1 MPWTIFINQ
10 PSGPVPRNLL
20 ITGQVPPMEH
30 GVSSMNIQIG
40 AGGQVFK
47 VNAPSGAGA
56 TLWGWQG
63 IIPSYIRPGQA
74 FTIYLSAVAFITNTN
89 DGRPPGEHESIEVDG
104 AGQIDVVLEN
114 VAPSLTVDAF
124 QSPEVTTGATLPFTL
139 AGSYSSGGGDP
150 SVYQPKLTYQVDG
163 DGPHPITADANHR
176 WSVPLT
182 LTPGVHAIIVHASD
196 NFTAIETRKSLTVL
210 RYAGPTGGDASVP
223 KTAAGAPTTAS
234 VTSWMRLEPQT
245 SGADLDD
252 TARARL
258 FDPLWMMTRQWQ
270 IGEFQGEDAGSPV
283 QTRVRSTSAVLS
295 RAHMGELTAANVES
309 RVYDPTKTP
318 LETLVER
325 RAMRAASATDT
336 RMLTLTVD
344 AGLRFLRMLELDPV
358 AAKYRPAFLAKY
370 ALQPLAAA
378 AAAAADPDTLRFAA
392 VMAGR
397 APDARQLS
405 AAIRLLSNP
414 ATPLDPAL
422 NVADADAAAVRKVA
436 AAWLVT
442 YDSLFTE
449 PAGKSDAWAAS
460 RLEYGVSVST
470 RFSAQATDQL
480 TLSASEFSGGRL
492 DWSSFDVNGALAVDS
507 TGDKPFKSLVE
518 LTVPA
523 PVTFRG
529 APAAR
534 FWELEDAKI
543 AYGLMTTGPTDLAHL
558 MMIEFASSYGNDW
571 YVVPMTLPVG
581 SVTRVES
588 LVVTDTFGVRS
599 LLRPIGDPLLPPAY
613 FSMWQLAAL
622 RPAGASEAPPVP
634 NRFFLPPTI
643 ARSLDGGPLEDV
655 LFMRDEMANLAWG
668 IERTIEN
675 PIGAALSLSNPP
687 PVASTTT
694 TAPAPA
700 GAPPPRYTLS
710 AVTPAN
716 WVPLMPVQVD
726 AKGTV
731 QLKPAIALQPDGSN
745 RIHTARSQVLHAVS
759 PMAIYDEEIP
769 REGVRVTRQR
779 RMTRWTDG
787 STWVWTAYRNDV
799 GLGEGSAGL
808 RFDQV
813 DDGGTTAT

>member
-1 MPWTIFINQ
+1 MAWTIFFN
-10 PSGPVPRNLL
+10 PPPNPAPRNLL
-20 ITGQVPPMEH
+20 LTGQVPPLEH
-30 GVSSMNIQIG
+30 GVNSISVSI
-40 AGGQVFK
+40 GGQTFK
-47 VNAPSGAGA
+47 ANASG
-56 TLWGWQG
+56 TSWGWQG
-63 IIPSYIRPGQA
+63 IVPSSIRPGQA
-74 FTIYLSAVAFITNTN
+74 FTVYVSAIAFITNTK
-89 DGRPPGEHESIEVDG
+89 DGRPAGEHESMEVDG
-104 AGQIDVVLEN
+104 AGQIDLVLEN
-114 VAPSLTVDAF
+114 VMPTLTVDAF
-124 QSPEVTTGATLPFTL
+124 QSPEVTTSATLPFTL
-139 AGSYSSGGGDP
+139 AGSYTSGGGDP
-150 SVYQPKLTYQVDG
+150 SVYQPKLTYQLDG
-163 DGPHPITADANHR
+163 GAVLPITADGNHR
-176 WSVPLT
+176 WSVPLA
-182 LTPGVHAIIVHASD
+182 LAPGVHSFVVRASD
-196 NFTAIETRKSLTVL
+196 NFTQLEVRRTLTVL
-210 RYAGPTGGDASVP
+210 RYAGPMTGDASVP
-223 KTAAGAPTTAS
+223 KTAAGAPTSAS
-234 VTSWMRLEPQT
+234 ITSWMRLEPQT

-283 QTRVRSTSAVLS
+283 QARLRSTSAVLS
-295 RAHMGELTAANVES
+295 RSHMGELTAANLES
-309 RVYDPTKTP
+309 RAYDPTKTP

-325 RAMRAASATDT
+325 RAMRPNSVTDT
-336 RMLTLTVD
+336 RMLTLAVD
-344 AGLRFLRMLELDPV
+344 AGLHFLRMLELDPV

-370 ALQPLAAA
+370 ALQPLTAAQA
-378 AAAAADPDTLRFAA
+378 ATADPDTARF
-392 VMAGR
+392 VGIMVGR

-405 AAIRLLSNP
+405 AALRPLSNAANP
-414 ATPLDPAL
+414 IDPTL

-436 AAWLVT
+436 AAWVAT

-480 TLSASEFSGGRL
+480 TLTASEFGGGRL

-523 PVTFRG
+523 PVTFAG

-543 AYGLMTTGPTDLAHL
+543 AYGLMTTGPADLAHL

-571 YVVPMTLPVG
+571 YVMPVTLPVG

-599 LLRPIGDPLLPPAY
+599 LLRPIGDPALPPAY

-622 RPAGASEAPPVP
+622 RPAGATEAPPVP

-643 ARSLDGGPLEDV
+643 GRSLDGGPLEDV

-668 IERTIEN
+668 IERSIES
-675 PIGAALSLSNPP
+675 PIGAALSLSNPAP
-687 PVASTTT
+687 PASPPPPPSAGTT
-694 TAPAPA
+694 
-700 GAPPPRYTLS
+700 PPPRYTLS
-710 AVTPAN
+710 TVTPSN

-726 AKGTV
+726 ATGAV
-731 QLKPAIALQPDGSN
+731 QLKRAISLQPDGSN
-745 RIHTARSQVLHAVS
+745 KVHPARSQVLQAAS

-779 RMTRWTDG
+779 RMARWTDG

-799 GLGEGSAGL
+799 GRGEGSAGL

-813 DDGGTTAT
+813 DDGGTTGS